1 MSVPNLRDTP
11 APSSLYIHFPFCAH
25 RCHYCDFSVA
35 PTAEVPVN
43 EWLAGIGADLESWF
57 AASDW
62 DRGCPLE
69 TVFVGGGTPSL
80 LGAPGMTRLGLLLR
94 EYFDVD
100 AAREWTVEANPN
112 SLTAEVCD
120 GWLAAGVNRLS
131 IGVQSFSDEPLRWL
145 GRLHD
150 AAEAVAALRRAR
162 SSGFSNVNA
171 DLIFG
176 LPESIERDWPAEVQ
190 QMAGLGVTH
199 VSVYGLT
206 AEPRTPLGRRVG
218 LGRVHMPP
226 DDRYVTEY
234 LAAARTLVADGYVHY
249 EVSNFAVEG
258 RQSLHNWHYWDGT
271 PYLGLGPSA
280 HSFLPPYRIWN
291 AYRWE
296 TYRAAVRG
304 GTSLREGHE
313 ALGPAQVRMER
324 VWLGLRT
331 SVGVAVH
338 EFDKGADTTPASR
351 EFLAACAAE
360 GWLQRVEG
368 RIRLT
373 AEGWLRMDAMVA
385 ELERE

>member
-57 AASDW
+57 AAADW

-80 LGAPGMTRLGLLLR
+80 LGGPGMARLGLLLR

-249 EVSNFAVEG
+249 EVRTCRRGPTVVAQLALLGRDALPWSRTLGAFLPAAVPDMERIPLGNVPSRRPWRDVLAG
-258 RQSLHNWHYWDGT
+258 RPRGAWPGAGPDGT
-271 PYLGLGPSA
+271 
-280 HSFLPPYRIWN
+280 
-291 AYRWE
+291 
-296 TYRAAVRG
+296 
-304 GTSLREGHE
+304 
-313 ALGPAQVRMER
+313 
-324 VWLGLRT
+324 
-331 SVGVAVH
+331 GVARSSY
-338 EFDKGADTTPASR
+338 KCRGRGT
-351 EFLAACAAE
+351 
-360 GWLQRVEG
+360 RVRQG
-368 RIRLT
+368 R
-373 AEGWLRMDAMVA
+373 GHDAG
-385 ELERE
+385 EP